1 MPVFGQKEA
10 EAAIP
15 SIVAPDL
22 IRGYAF
28 LLLRTNGKEPS
39 PVSPAFAGA
48 GKHGATG
55 VKEARH
61 FLHARQWLSCARLF
75 PIAGRVV
82 AGPPGS
88 NKPPSPV
95 SVRLAC
101 AVYFIEKEVK
111 IAWSQSG
118 HSVRFVR
125 LQGFWPS
132 GGFGVDPPSSSEEGR
147 ETWSR
152 SGLVAAGW
160 CTQRARRFAP
170 RHHPQPPPLK
180 RRGH

>member
-1 MPVFGQKEA
+1 M
-10 EAAIP
+10 
-15 SIVAPDL
+15 
-22 IRGYAF
+22 
-28 LLLRTNGKEPS
+28 
-39 PVSPAFAGA
+39 SPAFAGA

-61 FLHARQWLSCARLF
+61 LLHARQSLSCARLF

-118 HSVRFVR
+118 HSVRLVR

-132 GGFGVDPPSSSEEGR
+132 GGFGVDPPSS
-147 ETWSR
+147 
-152 SGLVAAGW
+152 
-160 CTQRARRFAP
+160 
-170 RHHPQPPPLK
+170 
-180 RRGH
+180 